1 MKKRLTNNNK
11 RKNISAEWNSKI
23 WKQRIHQVLSMSSSF
38 SILINMK
45 IMFLFWLIF
54 YEMNT
59 SLCDILQ
66 SCVITWDIVKLAIA
80 WTFIDLFEPMITLSI
95 HDRNIWFLTWG
106 LFLIRLRWR
115 WMLGQWK
122 RMFFLFWFNIAHLC
136 SSNSPPL
143 LLWCACIESQF
154 FGQ

>member
-80 WTFIDLFEPMITLSI
+80 WTFIDLFEPMIPLRI
-95 HDRNIWFLTWG
+95 HDRKICFLTWG

-122 RMFFLFWFNIAHLC
+122 RMFFLFWFNIPHLC
-136 SSNSPPL
+136 NSNSPPL